1 MVVCSSVYYMRVIS
15 YFGSVLVTTL
25 QDPPPPPKV
34 CKTPTHGICSPN
46 ILALPLGP
54 MVHAVRVS

>member
-1 MVVCSSVYYMRVIS
+1 MVVCRSVYYMRVIS

-25 QDPPPPPKV
+25 QDLP
-34 CKTPTHGICSPN
+34 SPESVQNSNTWHMQSN